1 MALQGFSGATAKAVP
16 LNERKD
22 EEQSEDLKKTPL
34 LKALPL
40 QRTQRTMLKKLQ
52 RPQKQIQQ
60 KRMRGDDHVKDKQ
73 VAEGEV
79 GVADDDEEDS
89 SIVNSQDVGDDDGN
103 GEYRLDEDFWLS
115 CGV

>member
-40 QRTQRTMLKKLQ
+40 QRT
-52 RPQKQIQQ
+52 
-60 KRMRGDDHVKDKQ
+60 
-73 VAEGEV
+73 
-79 GVADDDEEDS
+79 
-89 SIVNSQDVGDDDGN
+89 
-103 GEYRLDEDFWLS
+103 
-115 CGV
+115 